1 MNNELITPIEKRR
14 FNWRSWLNTLG
25 PVLALIAVYG
35 IFVLIAPPS
44 FATTRNMEMIA
55 RQTTIVGVAA
65 LGMTIVIIS
74 GGIDLSVGS
83 IVALST
89 VVIASLLQHTVTSP
103 VKGAIWIIAP
113 ATFFGIIIGTLMKRH
128 LQHIGMNPLIAVMGG
143 VAAAA
148 FWSLINGALMAILLQ
163 NIGTNPV
170 IAAIWIVAP
179 VTLFGIIIG
188 KLLKRRL
195 QHIGMNPLTVV
206 IGSAVAA
213 AFGSLICGILM
224 AILLQNVRVTPLTA
238 AIGGVAAAAFFG
250 LISGMLITRLRVV
263 PFIVTLGMMLV
274 VRGAAKGIGREQK
287 IDVDP
292 ERLKWLE
299 ELLATVPK
307 ERSWMLLPPGVWIMI
322 FLAIATAALLRYTRF
337 GRHTFAIGSNEE
349 TARLCGVAVER
360 VKVLVFTMCGAFA
373 GLAGLMQFSRLT
385 VGDPTVAVGLE
396 LNVIAAVVIGGGSL
410 SGGEG
415 SILGTLVGALL
426 MTTIASG
433 CTQMGLPNWVQ
444 EIITGAIIVVAV
456 AVDRLR
462 HRRSL

>member
-1 MNNELITPIEKRR
+1 MSDELRTPKRR
-14 FNWRSWLNTLG
+14 LNWRSWLNTLG

-35 IFVLIAPPS
+35 IFVMIAPPS

-89 VVIASLLQHTVTSP
+89 VVIAWLLQNAGV
-103 VKGAIWIIAP
+103 
-113 ATFFGIIIGTLMKRH
+113 
-128 LQHIGMNPLIAVMGG
+128 NPLIA
-143 VAAAA
+143 
-148 FWSLINGALMAILLQ
+148 
-163 NIGTNPV
+163 
-170 IAAIWIVAP
+170 
-179 VTLFGIIIG
+179 
-188 KLLKRRL
+188 
-195 QHIGMNPLTVV
+195 
-206 IGSAVAA
+206 AV
-213 AFGSLICGILM
+213 
-224 AILLQNVRVTPLTA
+224 
-238 AIGGVAAAAFFG
+238 GGVAAAAFFG

-299 ELLATVPK
+299 ELLATVSK
-307 ERSWMLLPPGVWIMI
+307 ERSWMLLPPGVWMLII
-322 FLAIATAALLRYTRF
+322 LAIATAALLRYTRL

-349 TARLCGVAVER
+349 TARLCGVAVDR

-373 GLAGLMQFSRLT
+373 GLAGVMQFSRLT

>member
-1 MNNELITPIEKRR
+1 MSDKLITPMEKRT
-14 FNWRSWLNTLG
+14 FNWRSWLNTVG
-25 PVLALIAVYG
+25 SVLALVLVYG
-35 IFVLIAPPS
+35 VFVLIAPPS
-44 FATTRNMEMIA
+44 FATARNMEMIA

-65 LGMTIVIIS
+65 LGMTMVIIS

-89 VVIASLLQHTVTSP
+89 VVIAWLLRET
-103 VKGAIWIIAP
+103 
-113 ATFFGIIIGTLMKRH
+113 
-128 LQHIGMNPLIAVMGG
+128 G
-143 VAAAA
+143 V
-148 FWSLINGALMAILLQ
+148 S
-163 NIGTNPV
+163 
-170 IAAIWIVAP
+170 
-179 VTLFGIIIG
+179 
-188 KLLKRRL
+188 
-195 QHIGMNPLTVV
+195 
-206 IGSAVAA
+206 
-213 AFGSLICGILM
+213 
-224 AILLQNVRVTPLTA
+224 PLTA
-238 AIGGVAAAAFFG
+238 AVGGVAAAAFFG
-250 LISGMLITRLRVV
+250 LVSGLLITRLRVV

-292 ERLKWLE
+292 ERLRWLE
-299 ELLATVPK
+299 ELLASLPK
-307 ERSWMLLPPGVWIMI
+307 ERGWMLLPPGVWVLII
-322 FLAIATAALLRYTRF
+322 LAVAVAALLRYTRL
-337 GRHTFAIGSNEE
+337 GRHTFAIGSNEQ

-360 VKVLVFTMCGAFA
+360 VKVLVYTICGAFA

-462 HRRSL
+462 HRRSI

>member
-1 MNNELITPIEKRR
+1 MNDELITPIEKRR
-14 FNWRSWLNTLG
+14 FNWRSLLNTLG
-25 PVLALIAVYG
+25 PVLALLAVYG
-35 IFVLIAPPS
+35 IFVLIAPSS

-65 LGMTIVIIS
+65 LGMTMVIIS
-74 GGIDLSVGS
+74 GGIDLAVGS

-89 VVIASLLQHTVTSP
+89 VVIAWLLQN
-103 VKGAIWIIAP
+103 A
-113 ATFFGIIIGTLMKRH
+113 
-128 LQHIGMNPLIAVMGG
+128 GMNPL
-143 VAAAA
+143 VAA
-148 FWSLINGALMAILLQ
+148 L
-163 NIGTNPV
+163 
-170 IAAIWIVAP
+170 
-179 VTLFGIIIG
+179 
-188 KLLKRRL
+188 
-195 QHIGMNPLTVV
+195 
-206 IGSAVAA
+206 
-213 AFGSLICGILM
+213 
-224 AILLQNVRVTPLTA
+224 
-238 AIGGVAAAAFFG
+238 GGVAAAAFFG
-250 LISGMLITRLRVV
+250 LISGTLITRLRVV

-322 FLAIATAALLRYTRF
+322 FLAIATAALLRYTRL
-337 GRHTFAIGSNEE
+337 GRHIFAIGSNEE

-360 VKVLVFTMCGAFA
+360 VKVIVFTLCGVFG

-410 SGGEG
+410 NGGEG

-433 CTQMGLPNWVQ
+433 CTQMGVANWVQ